1 MIRAMNGATLS
12 SRIGRAAPIPQGAWQ
27 GAWKRL
33 FSVKSATA
41 SSVQSVR
48 AATLQTPWR
57 QTLAR
62 TNLRANATSQGAYA
76 WTTPRRGFR
85 STAWRRSGANNGK
98 PVEEKLS
105 LGARLKKLSKEY
117 GWTAVGVYLAL
128 SALDFP
134 FCFLFVRVVGTETIG
149 KIAFYNSGRSL
160 SNMMSNRRQV

>member
-1 MIRAMNGATLS
+1 MLRATNNSALAGLV
-12 SRIGRAAPIPQGAWQ
+12 GRTTPMTQGAWQ
-27 GAWKRL
+27 GAWRRL
-33 FSVKSATA
+33 FSMKSVTA
-41 SSVQSVR
+41 PSAPTLR
-48 AATLQTPWR
+48 TTALQTPWR

-62 TNLRANATSQGAYA
+62 ANLRANATSQGGYA

-85 STAWRRSGANNGK
+85 STAWRRSGTTNGK

-149 KIAFYNSGRSL
+149 KGVSL
-160 SNMMSNRRQV
+160 LYFEPFLTWYHRQV